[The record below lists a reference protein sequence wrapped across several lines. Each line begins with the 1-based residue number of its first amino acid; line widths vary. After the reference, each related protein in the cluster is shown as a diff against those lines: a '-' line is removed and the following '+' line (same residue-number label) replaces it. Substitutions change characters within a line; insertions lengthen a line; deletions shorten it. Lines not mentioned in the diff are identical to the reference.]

1 MFFTRCWSLH
11 HCDVETRITDQDS
24 LAETFDKVVD
34 GWGQGSRIDWSVL
47 DPIFNLNICR
57 AAVRGHSQC
66 WHAQLNYLF
75 QCRNLFCTSNE
86 FCKYICRVWRIV
98 RIACVGCRAN
108 NLITANPLFWTSHPS
123 LTTIILW
130 SASPDYWPWQ
140 RDVRVITWL
149 WLYYVVSD
157 ELDLGGAATC
167 STVLDQCTEKL
178 EK

>member
-1 MFFTRCWSLH
+1 MFFTQYCSLH
-11 HCDVETRITDQDS
+11 HCDVEIRITDQDS

-98 RIACVGCRAN
+98 SIACVGCRDAE
-108 NLITANPLFWTSHPS
+108 LIIWSLLTNYSEPLTHHWQLSLFDQFL
-123 LTTIILW
+123 LTTD
-130 SASPDYWPWQ
+130 P
-140 RDVRVITWL
+140 
-149 WLYYVVSD
+149 
-157 ELDLGGAATC
+157 GG
-167 STVLDQCTEKL
+167 EM
-178 EK
+178 